1 MLRYYDDELRRFR
14 LKRRYTWGLSGFLSG
29 FLFGMLVLVWFV
41 H

>member
-14 LKRRYTWGLSGFLSG
+14 LKRRYAWGLSGFLSG
-29 FLFGMLVLVWFV
+29 FAFAILMLVCFI